1 MEENVALL
9 TEPVRSCILI
19 LCNVIL
25 EEKVA
30 VLTERSPEA
39 NFTAPQSNAPTV
51 LFQME
56 PGRKQVA
63 TGGVMNFE
71 DIEDAR
77 LYPAVVNIGHADLDE
92 RVNRSQIVY
101 HLHACV
107 LVASSLKLRRT
118 LDVYEAKLSC

>member
-30 VLTERSPEA
+30 VLTELSPDG
-39 NFTAPQSNAPTV
+39 NFPAPSSNAPIE

-63 TGGVMNFE
+63 TGDVMNFE
-71 DIEDAR
+71 DVQDTR
-77 LYPAVVNIGHADLDE
+77 LYPAVANIGHADLDE

-101 HLHACV
+101 HLHAHV
-107 LVASSLKLRRT
+107 LVATSLKLSIE
-118 LDVYEAKLSC
+118 LESWMCMKLS